1 MDTMVITRLK
11 AQALR
16 DWDDEEHVTSF
27 ATHLTR
33 EQRRL
38 AALSPPINITD
49 EEKLQ
54 KYMEE
59 MWKRTDIFDE
69 KFMTEWTN
77 RPHAQKTWA
86 HATA

>member
-1 MDTMVITRLK
+1 MDTMVIKRLK

-16 DWDDEEHVTSF
+16 DWEDEEYITSF
-27 ATHLTR
+27 ATRLTR

-38 AALSPPINITD
+38 GALSLPINITD

-59 MWKRTDIFDE
+59 MWKRTDILDE

-77 RPHAQKTWA
+77 QPHAQKT
-86 HATA
+86 